1 MFKFSRALGLGM
13 SISML
18 LIFSSLA
25 VGADEQDDFLL
36 LQATCQ
42 DIYDLFEDASPGD
55 DKDAVQLAKAQDDV
69 LYLVVWVHGYLSGRN
84 GIDLEK
90 RPLGDSGIKAI
101 VAEMDNACEPDA
113 TKRFID
119 VVTAIK

>member
-1 MFKFSRALGLGM
+1 MFPFVRVLGLVS
-13 SISML
+13 SISTL
-18 LIFSSLA
+18 VIFSSLA
-25 VGADEQDDFLL
+25 VGADEEDDFLL

-42 DIYDLFEDASPGD
+42 DVYDLFEDASPGD

-90 RPLGDSGIKAI
+90 RPLGEIGIKTI
-101 VAEMDNACEPDA
+101 VAEMDTACEPDA

-119 VVTAIK
+119 VVKSIQ